1 MLSCCRENVYIY
13 FGLRV
18 HEGQKFY
25 RISAF
30 QYNIQGKYNIRQNG
44 LLLHG
49 IYRDNT
55 LYTLISS
62 INRERAHKVL
72 EKSRD
77 NPRNPAIQKLRS
89 TFPPSG
95 IAESQIHNCCCWETN
110 TSCQDQVQFDPL
122 SRSEHPRRSCEIVFL
137 SSRSISASHDDV
149 PPLRLR
155 GLDGC
160 PPPIPPVFPIAPVVF
175 LPIIFAIEQVITRR
189 WA

>member
-1 MLSCCRENVYIY
+1 MLSYCRENVYIY

-49 IYRDNT
+49 TYRNNT

-62 INRERAHKVL
+62 SINREREPIRSL
-72 EKSRD
+72 KSHGTIHGTRRY
-77 NPRNPAIQKLRS
+77 RNSGQHFLRA
-89 TFPPSG
+89 G
-95 IAESQIHNCCCWETN
+95 LRNHNCCCWEIN

-122 SRSEHPRRSCEIVFL
+122 SRSEHPRQSCEIVFL

-155 GLDGC
+155 GLNGC

-175 LPIIFAIEQVITRR
+175 LPIFFAIEQVITRR